1 MEMKPETIRLYFEDP
16 YKVEFEAHVRDR
28 RLHDKRTALVLDHT
42 AFYPE
47 SGGQPAD
54 LGTLNGI
61 QVIDVVEDEGEIL
74 HVLAGSLDE
83 DKVKGKIDWVRR
95 FDHMQQ
101 HAGQHILSQS
111 FYELFQGETRSFH
124 LGESVSTLEIGLKD
138 LSRDDQTKVEARANE
153 VVFQDRP
160 IRSRFVEEAK
170 IAEIPLRR
178 PPQKKGRIRVIEV
191 EKFDYTA
198 CGGTHPV
205 RSGEV
210 GMIKILKTERIR
222 GNIRFEFVCGGRAL
236 RDYGDKDRV
245 LRDIARKF
253 TVSEKDADGAVDR
266 ALADM
271 KTLRREKKKLFER
284 LVEYEAAELIDGETG
299 PIIQRIYAERAL
311 DELRGLA
318 LKIIKNS
325 EKIVLFISEKASRRF
340 VVFARPEHVE
350 VDLRDLLPA
359 AASLFEG
366 RGGGGPSLVQITGA
380 TEGDATAILDA
391 ARKFLALKLPE
402 LDL

>member
-1 MEMKPETIRLYFEDP
+1 MEMKPETIRLYFKDP
-16 YKVEFEAHVRDR
+16 YKIEFEAHVRDR
-28 RLHDKRTALVLDHT
+28 RLHGEMPALVLDQT

-61 QVIDVVEDEGEIL
+61 QVLDVVEDGGEIL
-74 HVLAGSLDE
+74 HMLAGPLDE
-83 DKVKGKIDWVRR
+83 NEVKGKIDWVRR

-111 FYELFQGETRSFH
+111 FYELLQGETRSFH

-138 LSRDDQTKVEARANE
+138 LSRDDQARVEARANE
-153 VVFQDRP
+153 VVFENRP
-160 IRSRFVEEAK
+160 IRSRFVEETE
-170 IAEIPLRR
+170 IAEVPLRR

-198 CGGTHPV
+198 CGGTHPG
-205 RSGEV
+205 RAGEI
-210 GMIKILKTERIR
+210 GMIKILKSERIR

-236 RDYGDKDRV
+236 RDYGDKDLV

-253 TVSEKDADGAVDR
+253 TVSEKDAAGAVDR

-271 KTLRREKKKLFER
+271 KALRRENKKLYER
-284 LVEYEAAELIDGETG
+284 LAGYEAAELIGEESG
-299 PIIQRIYAERAL
+299 PIIQRIYAERTL

-325 EKIVLFISEKASRRF
+325 EKLVLFVSEKASRRF
-340 VVFARPEHVE
+340 VVFARPEHVD
-350 VDLRDLLPA
+350 VDLRDLVPA
-359 AASLFEG
+359 TASLFEG
-366 RGGGGPSLVQITGA
+366 RGGGGPSLVQITGV
-380 TEGDATAILDA
+380 TEGDPAAILDA
-391 ARKFLALKLPE
+391 ALQFLALKLPE